1 MPLPFCKEGQDLSL
15 YGLSCVSPK
24 ESPLERRIMIQ
35 FTKETC
41 GDLDAAL
48 RREWLETNGLGGFA
62 SSTIIGLNTRRYHGL
77 LVAATKPPVGRVVM
91 LSKLEETLFIE
102 GQAFDLSANRYP
114 GVIHPQGFQFLK
126 QFRLDPFPV
135 FTYEI
140 EGIQIEKT
148 VFMIQGENSTVVQ
161 YELKKS
167 NHPERIKNL
176 RLELRPLIA
185 FRDYY
190 NTTHENGAIHRG
202 VEQRPGLAIVA
213 PYEGLPSLHLAHNA
227 VELRKTGDWYR
238 HFEYDA
244 ERERGLDYSEDL
256 FNPCIFYFDSLLCR
270 QASVIAS
277 TERRDVAQA
286 AEYRQAEITRRQ
298 NVAASS
304 PVEDA
309 FSRDLTAAA
318 DQYIVSRGDQ
328 KTVIAG
334 YHWFSDWGRD
344 TMIALPGLTLPTGKY
359 NVARSILRTF
369 AKSVDQG
376 MLPNRFPDAGET
388 PEYNTVD
395 ATLWFFDAAR
405 AYLAY
410 TGDLEFVRNE
420 LYPVFTDIISCHV
433 RGTRYGI
440 KVDPSGLLASGEQ
453 GVQLTWMD
461 AKVGDWV
468 VTPRRGKPVEIQA
481 LWYNALCI
489 MEDLARRSG
498 DDAGQKRYDNMATVA
513 KWSFNRLFWNENA
526 GCLYDVTNG
535 APSDPSIRP
544 NQIFAVS
551 LTHIMLSPERS
562 RAVVEKVRQHLLTP
576 YGLRSLAPTDPQ
588 YRGRYGGDPAERDGA
603 YHQGTVWPWLLG
615 PFITAYMKVNG
626 DDEVARQQAGEWLA
640 PLKDALEDGG
650 LGHIS
655 EIFDGDTPQR
665 PVGCVAQAWSVAEVL
680 RTYVEDVKGIR
691 PPHSLETQ
699 PKQSPA
705 SAKERSGAYTRVQV
719 GEVSRTGTRG

>member
-1 MPLPFCKEGQDLSL
+1 
-15 YGLSCVSPK
+15 
-24 ESPLERRIMIQ
+24 MIR

-41 GDLDAAL
+41 SDLDAAL

-102 GQAFDLSANRYP
+102 SQPFDLSANRYP
-114 GVIHPQGFQFLK
+114 GVVHPQGFRYLK

-140 EGIQIEKT
+140 EGIEIEKT
-148 VFMIQGENSTVVQ
+148 VFMIHGENSTVVH
-161 YELKKS
+161 YELKKN

-185 FRDYY
+185 FRDYHS
-190 NTTHENGAIHRG
+190 TTHENGAINREI
-202 VEQRPGLAIVA
+202 EQRQDLATVT

-238 HFEYDA
+238 NFEYDA
-244 ERERGLDYSEDL
+244 ERERGLDFSEDL
-256 FNPCIFYFDSLLCR
+256 FNPCVLRFDLRLRR

-277 TERRDVAQA
+277 VNPHEVGQV
-286 AEYRQAEITRRQ
+286 AEYRQAEITRRR
-298 NVAASS
+298 NVAVSS
-304 PVEDA
+304 PVTSGTNHDA
-309 FSRDLTAAA
+309 FAQDLVNAA
-318 DQYIVSRGDQ
+318 DQYIVSRGDL

-344 TMIALPGLTLPTGKY
+344 TMIALPGLTLPTGKPE
-359 NVARSILRTF
+359 VARSILRAF
-369 AKSVDQG
+369 AQHVDQG
-376 MLPNRFPDAGET
+376 MLPNLFPDAGET

-395 ATLWFFDAAR
+395 ATLWFFEAAR

-410 TGDLEFVRNE
+410 TGDLEFVRKE
-420 LYPVFTDIISCHV
+420 LYPVFADTVSWHV

-440 KVDPSGLLASGEQ
+440 KVDSSGLLSSGEP

-461 AKVGDWV
+461 AKIGDWV

-489 MEDLARRSG
+489 MENLARKFA
-498 DDAGQKRYDNMATVA
+498 DEPGQKRYHNMATVA
-513 KWSFNRLFWNENA
+513 SWTFNRLFWNENA

-535 APSDPSIRP
+535 APPDPSIRP

-551 LTHIMLSPERS
+551 LTHSMLSSERAKS
-562 RAVVEKVRQHLLTP
+562 VVEKVQEHLLTP

-588 YRGRYGGDPAERDGA
+588 YRGRYTGGPTERDGA

-615 PFITAYMKVNG
+615 PFISAFVKVNG
-626 DDEVARQQAGEWLA
+626 GSETARRQGGEWLE
-640 PLKDALEDGG
+640 PLREHLTDGG

-655 EIFDGDTPQR
+655 EIFDGDTPQLPR
-665 PVGCVAQAWSVAEVL
+665 GCIAQAWSVAEIL
-680 RTYVEDVKGIR
+680 RAYIEDVKGIR
-691 PPHSLETQ
+691 PAPPVERPEPEARLHARDRVEAQDETPQ
-699 PKQSPA
+699 A
-705 SAKERSGAYTRVQV
+705 LT
-719 GEVSRTGTRG
+719 